1 MSAKMQEPEVEIKE
15 WVKVGHSQ
23 GRTTVTV
30 TLMQGHLSVKWQV
43 KTFVNEIKAGRR
55 EARSYAHNALRA
67 LQEEDDDE

>member
-1 MSAKMQEPEVEIKE
+1 MAEQVKEPEAEIKE

-30 TLMQGHLSVKWQV
+30 TLVQGNLSVKWQV

-55 EARSYAHNALRA
+55 EARRYAHAALEA
-67 LQEEDDDE
+67 LGEDDDD